1 MKKFLALVLSLL
13 MVLALAACG
22 DSGADTST
30 PADSGDSTDASE
42 TQETTLDFPTDDIT
56 LVVPFDAGGGNDI
69 YGRIIAKVAMEKGLF
84 NGVNII
90 VENQPGGGGAIGQA
104 YVANT
109 APADGYT
116 LLTFTASGI
125 SNPIL
130 KDVPFTVEDF
140 RPIICANSDPA
151 VLIARAD
158 APFDDIEGLLEYA
171 KTNSL
176 IINDSGFGTSSHVR
190 TLDWTSKLEE
200 ATGVTINYDCIHV
213 DSGSVQISELMG
225 GHADLTCLTVGEC
238 ADAILEGNVKGI
250 AIMANDRYEGLPDV
264 PTFAELGYEGFIDGA
279 DRAIACSSKVP
290 DDVYNY
296 LVEQFTELCSS
307 EEFITAMKEVNLN
320 PACQSAEE
328 YQNFMDMKTELFL
341 SLKDYLLAGEG

>member
-1 MKKFLALVLSLL
+1 MKKFFALALSLA
-13 MVLALAACG
+13 MVLTMAACG
-22 DSGADTST
+22 AKETDAPASSDTKT
-30 PADSGDSTDASE
+30 PAQSE
-42 TQETTLDFPTDDIT
+42 NTGLDFPKKDIT
-56 LVVPFDAGGGNDI
+56 LIVPFDAGGGNDI
-69 YGRIIAKVAMEKGLF
+69 YGRIVAKIAMEKGLF

-158 APFDDIEGLLEYA
+158 APFDDVEGLIEYA
-171 KTNSL
+171 KNNTL

-190 TLDWTSKLEE
+190 TLDWTSKLEKI
-200 ATGVTINYDCIHV
+200 TGEKINYQSIHV

-238 ADAILEGNVKGI
+238 ADAILEGNIKGI

-264 PTFAELGYEGFIDGA
+264 PTFKELGYEGFIDGA
-279 DRAIACSSKVP
+279 DRAIACNSDVP
-290 DDVYNY
+290 EDVYNY
-296 LVEQFTELCSS
+296 LVEQFTILCND
-307 EEFITAMKEVNLN
+307 EDFIKAMKDANLN
-320 PACQSAEE
+320 PACKSAAE
-328 YQNFMDMKTELFL
+328 YQEFMDMKTELFNN
-341 SLKDYLLAGEG
+341 LKDFLLAGEG

>member
-1 MKKFLALVLSLL
+1 MKKFLALALSLA
-13 MVLALAACG
+13 MVLTMAACG
-22 DSGADTST
+22 AKKTEA
-30 PADSGDSTDASE
+30 PAPSE
-42 TQETTLDFPTDDIT
+42 TKEPAQTETKELDFPKKDIT
-56 LVVPFDAGGGNDI
+56 LIVPFDAGGGNDI
-69 YGRIIAKVAMEKGLF
+69 YGRIVAKVAMEKGLF

-158 APFDDIEGLLEYA
+158 APFDDIEGLIEYA
-171 KTNSL
+171 KNNPL

-190 TLDWTSKLEE
+190 TLDWTSKLEKI
-200 ATGVTINYDCIHV
+200 TGEKINYQSIHV

-238 ADAILEGNVKGI
+238 ADAILEGNIKGI

-264 PTFAELGYEGFIDGA
+264 PTFKELGYEGFIDGA
-279 DRAIACSSKVP
+279 DRAIACNSDVP
-290 DDVYNY
+290 EDVYNY
-296 LVEQFTELCSS
+296 LVEQFTILCND
-307 EEFITAMKEVNLN
+307 EDFIKAMKDANLN
-320 PACQSAEE
+320 PACKSAAE
-328 YQNFMDMKTELFL
+328 YQEFMDMKTELFNN
-341 SLKDYLLAGEG
+341 LKDFLLAGEG

>member
-1 MKKFLALVLSLL
+1 MKRFLALALSLV
-13 MVLALAACG
+13 MVLTMAACG
-22 DSGADTST
+22 TKKTDAPASSDTQT
-30 PADSGDSTDASE
+30 PAQSE
-42 TQETTLDFPTDDIT
+42 NTGLDFPKKDIT
-56 LVVPFDAGGGNDI
+56 LIVPFDAGGGNDI

-130 KDVPFTVEDF
+130 KDVPFSVEDF
-140 RPIICANSDPA
+140 KPIICANSDPA

-158 APFDDIEGLLEYA
+158 APFDDIKGLVEYA
-171 KTNSL
+171 KSNTL

-190 TLDWTSKLEE
+190 TLDWTSKLEKI
-200 ATGVTINYDCIHV
+200 TGEKVNYQSIHV

-279 DRAIACSSKVP
+279 DRAIACNSDVP
-290 DDVYNY
+290 EDVYNY
-296 LVEQFTELCSS
+296 LVEQFTILCSD
-307 EEFITAMKEVNLN
+307 EDFIKAMKDANLN
-320 PACQSAEE
+320 PACKSAAE
-328 YQNFMDMKTELFL
+328 YQEFMDMKTELFNN
-341 SLKDYLLAGEG
+341 LKDFLLAGEG